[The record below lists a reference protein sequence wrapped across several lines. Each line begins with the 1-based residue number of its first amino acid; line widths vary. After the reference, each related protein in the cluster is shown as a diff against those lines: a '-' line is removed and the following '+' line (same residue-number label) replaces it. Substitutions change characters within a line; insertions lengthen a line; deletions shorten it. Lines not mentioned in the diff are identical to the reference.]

1 MVPNEIRVG
10 GHSVI
15 NMVENCWFNESKDML
30 WEDRGGIRRKSSKQ
44 TGDLKE
50 RIKLPVF

>member
-1 MVPNEIRVG
+1 MVANEIRVG
-10 GHSVI
+10 GHSII
-15 NMVENCWFNESKDML
+15 NMVQKCWFNESKDML
-30 WEDRGGIRRKSSKQ
+30 WEDRGGIRRKIFK